1 MSEELEETLVLSPR
15 VIGNEI
21 LFFSDITEE
30 SILDFLEAFKKLE
43 NETLKKYVDNP
54 CAKPCIKITINSGGG
69 DLFSGIAAMN
79 IIEKSRVK
87 VITEVQGSCCSAATF
102 LLLAG
107 HERRM
112 GKDAFVLIHQITTG
126 QFWGKFQELKAEC
139 DNCSKFMKRIETV
152 YRTKTKIPDK
162 IFKKMMKRDVFIDSA
177 ECIKHRIVH
186 EIA

>member
-1 MSEELEETLVLSPR
+1 M
-15 VIGNEI
+15 
-21 LFFSDITEE
+21 FF
-30 SILDFLEAFKKLE
+30 E

-162 IFKKMMKRDVFIDSA
+162 IFKKMMKRDVFIDSS
-177 ECIKHRIVH
+177 ECIKHGIVH

>member
-43 NETLKKYVDNP
+43 NETLKRYVDNP

-152 YRTKTKIPDK
+152 YRKKTKIPDK

>member
-1 MSEELEETLVLSPR
+1 MSEELEETVVLSPR

-43 NETLKKYVDNP
+43 NETLKRYVDNP

-79 IIEKSRVK
+79 VIEKSRVK

-152 YRTKTKIPDK
+152 YRKKTKIPDK

-177 ECIKHRIVH
+177 ECIKHGIVH